1 MDQIPV
7 AAVQGD
13 DVDAGFL
20 AARCGFTETLDDV
33 LDVVAVE
40 LFGHLAADNQT
51 RNRCRGNGNKSADRT
66 LSRATTM
73 VEFDSDERS
82 MRVNSV
88 DHLLDARNPFVDVDA
103 HLPDASL
110 AVGTHVARFGEDQCS
125 TTFGAAGRGTR
136 LYSSV
141 MVAVDFAVVAFHR
154 GRHESV
160 FGGGRCPCRE
170 VRRTAQSRSSV
181 LLVLREKVG
190 VRLCSCAC
198 RLGEQLAQMA
208 THAIRIGFD
217 TRQECEGV
225 RGLSHQHLAT
235 VEDSTSESNCS
246 VE

>member
-1 MDQIPV
+1 MTLVDEQGGVCPLVVSVVVSRGEELVDQIPV

-125 TTFGAAGRGTR
+125 TTFGAAGEVRDVLVRHG
-136 LYSSV
+136 
-141 MVAVDFAVVAFHR
+141 AVDFAVVAFHR

-160 FGGGRCPCRE
+160 SEADAAHVERFGE
-170 VRRTAQSRSSV
+170 RRSHVHQ
-181 LLVLREKVG
+181 
-190 VRLCSCAC
+190 CSWYFA
-198 RLGEQLAQMA
+198 RK
-208 THAIRIGFD
+208 
-217 TRQECEGV
+217 
-225 RGLSHQHLAT
+225 
-235 VEDSTSESNCS
+235 
-246 VE
+246 